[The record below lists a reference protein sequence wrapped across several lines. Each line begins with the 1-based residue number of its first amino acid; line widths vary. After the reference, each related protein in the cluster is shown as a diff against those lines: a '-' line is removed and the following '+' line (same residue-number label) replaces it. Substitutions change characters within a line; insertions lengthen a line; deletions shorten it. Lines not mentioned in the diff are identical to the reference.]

1 MSIRITDNAQFS
13 SVVDNLFSIRRQYQD
28 VMEKLS
34 SQKNINKISD
44 DALGV
49 TRVLGFKQTNQAI
62 GQYQRNVD
70 NTSSWLS
77 ATEGKLTSAND
88 VLTEARQ
95 LAVAQAT
102 ASASADTRKIAAQK
116 VQALMDEMRSLAN
129 SKLGDKYLF
138 SGSRSDVAPFA
149 SEEGV
154 AKIDDPVAGGDNTY
168 AGAVVKG
175 GTYTGEKNKTYVL
188 KITTGGDQTAAKYK
202 ISSDGGKTWGAES
215 AAGAIDAPNL
225 AIGDGIELT
234 FPDGTF
240 AENDLFYVHAY
251 TAGYYQGNGG
261 ELSVTVNKDSTSDY
275 NITGEEAFTD
285 KGDGTVD
292 VFKALKSFKDA
303 LENNDVD
310 GISAAID
317 DMKASQDQINL
328 CVAKCGS
335 RANRMEMAKNNLSE
349 LELNMTS
356 LISATEDADLAELAT
371 TYSMKEVALQA
382 AYEVA
387 SRVTSNS
394 IINFLK

>member
-1 MSIRITDNAQFS
+1 MSIRVTDNAQFS
-13 SVVDNLFSIRRQYQD
+13 SVVDNLFNIRRQYQG
-28 VMEKLS
+28 VMEKLA

-88 VLTEARQ
+88 ILTEAREV
-95 LAVAQAT
+95 AVSQAT

-116 VQALMDEMRSLAN
+116 VQALMDEMQSLAN
-129 SKLGDKYLF
+129 SKLGDRYLF
-138 SGSRSDVAPFA
+138 AGSRSGVAPFTA
-149 SEEGV
+149 AEGV
-154 AKIDDPVAGGDNTY
+154 AKIDAPVAGGDNTY
-168 AGAVVKG
+168 GGTAVQS
-175 GTYTGEKNKTYVL
+175 GTYTGGTNKSYVL
-188 KITTGGDQTAAKYK
+188 KITAGGDQTAAKYK
-202 ISSDGGKTWGAES
+202 ISSDGGKTWGVES
-215 AAGAIDAPNL
+215 AAGAIDVPNFV
-225 AIGDGIELT
+225 IGDGIELT

-240 AENDLFYVHAY
+240 AENDIFYVNGY
-251 TAGYYQGNGG
+251 TAGYYQGNDGD
-261 ELSVTVNKDSTSDY
+261 LNVSVNKDSSAKY
-275 NITGEEAFTD
+275 NITGEEAFSN
-285 KGDGTVD
+285 KGEGGIDI
-292 VFKALKSFKDA
+292 FKALKGFKDA
-303 LENNDVD
+303 LEGNDVD

-317 DMKASQDQINL
+317 DMKTSQNQINL
-328 CVAKCGS
+328 CISKCGS
-335 RANRMEMAKNNLSE
+335 RANRMEMAKNNLKE

-371 TYSMKEVALQA
+371 TFSMKEVALQA

-394 IINFLK
+394 ILNFLR